1 MVKLKTVALVQ
12 ARTNSTRFP
21 KKVLANLGNE
31 SLVNL
36 IAHRLSNSKL
46 LDEVIFAI
54 PDTESDDELFAHLSV
69 SGHKTF
75 RGDEKDVQKRFIDA
89 GDAYKA
95 EIAVRVTA
103 DCPLIDWNVVDDVVE
118 KLIETGADY
127 CSNTINPTFPDG
139 LDVEAFKLRSL
150 KFSRNLDPSKGA
162 QEHVTTTLR
171 QHESFV
177 RVDFKSS
184 EDFSN
189 LRWTVDSIDDLRQL
203 EANLVQGF
211 QDMTYQML
219 LDSGF
224 RGILS
229 SKSRNEGSA
238 MGEGQKL
245 WSRAKEVIP
254 GGSMLFSKKA
264 EVMLPKF
271 WPSYY
276 KTAKGITVTDLDGNK
291 YLDFSNMS
299 VGACSLGYGNE
310 KVNEAVKSAVDEGV
324 MSTLNSPQEV
334 QLAERMI
341 ELHPWSDAAKFSRSG
356 GEANAIAIR
365 IARAYTGRDYIAI
378 CGYHGWHD
386 WYLSANLNSE
396 DNLKSHL
403 MNGVPPKGIPKV
415 LANTVF
421 PFAYNDLKGLAKLL
435 SSGDVAA
442 VKMEV
447 SRSVGPNEGF
457 LEGVRELCDKY
468 GTVLIFDECT
478 SGFRETFGGLHLKYG
493 VNPDLA
499 MFGKAMGNGFAI
511 SAVLGK
517 GDVMKAAEETFI
529 SSTFWTERLG
539 PTAALAT
546 LQEMERLRSWE
557 TLPKLG
563 REMKQFWTE
572 TLSRLQIDAAVG
584 GLDALPDF
592 VINTHQWREAK
603 TFITQEMLKSEFLA
617 NSTIYFSTE
626 HHTEEIS
633 KYKNA
638 IEKVLES
645 LADAFYGNKDL
656 GDLLD
661 SDPIEV
667 GFKRLN

>member
-1 MVKLKTVALVQ
+1 MKTVALVQ

-21 KKVLANLGNE
+21 KKVLAKINNE

-36 IAHRLSNSKL
+36 IAKRLANSRF

-54 PDTESDDELFAHLSV
+54 PDTASDDELFDHLSA
-69 SGHKTF
+69 SGHKVF

-95 EIAVRVTA
+95 EIAVRITA
-103 DCPLIDWNVVDDVVE
+103 DCPLIDWNVVDDVVA

-139 LDVEAFKLRSL
+139 LDAEAFKLSSL
-150 KFSRNLDPSKGA
+150 KHSRNIDPNSEA
-162 QEHVTTTLR
+162 REHVTTTLR
-171 QHESFV
+171 QHNSFV
-177 RVDFKSS
+177 RVDLKSS
-184 EDFSN
+184 KDLSN
-189 LRWTVDSIDDLRQL
+189 LRWTVDYVDDLSQL
-203 EANLVQGF
+203 EAKLPEGF
-211 QDMTYQML
+211 QEMTYKKL

-224 RGILS
+224 EGILS

-238 MGEGQKL
+238 LGEGQKL
-245 WSRAKEVIP
+245 WSRAKEIIP
-254 GGSMLFSKKA
+254 GGSMLFSKRA
-264 EVMLPKF
+264 EVMLPNL

-276 KTAKGITVTDLDGNK
+276 KTAIGITVTDLDGNK
-291 YLDFSNMS
+291 FLDFSNMS

-310 KVNEAVKSAVDEGV
+310 KVNEAVKTAVDEGV

-334 QLAERMI
+334 QLAERLI
-341 ELHPWSDAAKFSRSG
+341 DIHPWSDAARFARSG

-365 IARAYTGRDYIAI
+365 IARAHTGRDKVAI

-421 PFAYNDLKGLAKLL
+421 PFAYNDLEGLAKIL

-447 SRSVGPNEGF
+447 SRSVGPREGF

-511 SAVLGK
+511 SAVLGR
-517 GDVMKAAEETFI
+517 GEVMKAAEETFI

-557 TLPKLG
+557 TIPRLG
-563 REMKQFWTE
+563 REMKQFWIE
-572 TLSRLQIDAAVG
+572 TFSRLKIDATVG

-592 VINTHQWREAK
+592 VINTQQWREAK
-603 TFITQEMLKSEFLA
+603 TFITQEMLKAAFLA

-626 HHTEEIS
+626 HHTEEIFQ
-633 KYKNA
+633 YKNA
-638 IEKVLES
+638 IEKVLER
-645 LADAFYGNKDL
+645 LADALSDDKDL

>member
-1 MVKLKTVALVQ
+1 
-12 ARTNSTRFP
+12 
-21 KKVLANLGNE
+21 
-31 SLVNL
+31 
-36 IAHRLSNSKL
+36 
-46 LDEVIFAI
+46 
-54 PDTESDDELFAHLSV
+54 
-69 SGHKTF
+69 
-75 RGDEKDVQKRFIDA
+75 
-89 GDAYKA
+89 
-95 EIAVRVTA
+95 
-103 DCPLIDWNVVDDVVE
+103 
-118 KLIETGADY
+118 
-127 CSNTINPTFPDG
+127 
-139 LDVEAFKLRSL
+139 
-150 KFSRNLDPSKGA
+150 
-162 QEHVTTTLR
+162 
-171 QHESFV
+171 
-177 RVDFKSS
+177 
-184 EDFSN
+184 
-189 LRWTVDSIDDLRQL
+189 
-203 EANLVQGF
+203 
-211 QDMTYQML
+211 
-219 LDSGF
+219 
-224 RGILS
+224 
-229 SKSRNEGSA
+229 
-238 MGEGQKL
+238 
-245 WSRAKEVIP
+245 
-254 GGSMLFSKKA
+254 MLFSKRA
-264 EVMLPKF
+264 EVMLPNL

-291 YLDFSNMS
+291 FLDFSNMS

-310 KVNEAVKSAVDEGV
+310 KVNAAVKSAVDEGV

-334 QLAERMI
+334 QLAERLI

-365 IARAYTGRDYIAI
+365 IARAHTGRDNIAI

-386 WYLSANLNSE
+386 WYLSANLNSK

-603 TFITQEMLKSEFLA
+603 TFITQEMLKAEFLA

-633 KYKNA
+633 QYKNA
-638 IEKVLES
+638 IEKVLER
-645 LADAFYGNKDL
+645 LADAFSGNTDL

-661 SDPIEV
+661 SDAIEV